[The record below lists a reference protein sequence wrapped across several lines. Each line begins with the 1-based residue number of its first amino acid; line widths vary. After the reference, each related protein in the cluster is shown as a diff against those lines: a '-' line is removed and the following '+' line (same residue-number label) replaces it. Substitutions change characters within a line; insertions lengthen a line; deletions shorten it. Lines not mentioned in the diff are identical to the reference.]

1 MSEED
6 PVHWVDKAAFVMPV
20 IPPALRIDPILA
32 ALLHCMSFLELS
44 GDDAV
49 DPDWAVEAMEH
60 VASYLQRLPGE
71 EIAAIARQLADVSA
85 YARKQGAPSTFVEFI
100 DGFLGAYGVGEA

>member
-1 MSEED
+1 
-6 PVHWVDKAAFVMPV
+6 
-20 IPPALRIDPILA
+20 
-32 ALLHCMSFLELS
+32 MSFLELS

-49 DPDWAVEAMEH
+49 GPDWAVEAMEH
-60 VASYLQRLPGE
+60 VASYLQRLPEE

-85 YARKQGAPSTFVEFI
+85 YARRQGAPSTFVEFI